1 MSVEKKMLDKYDI
14 VKEEPDYYDD
24 LVNET
29 IEIKSDNNIID
40 TASQVRIHHRDA
52 NSLIDLSDSYLQIDL
67 EHAGVDNADKQKL
80 RLNHQGGAMSM
91 WSRAV
96 LRINNVIVESVDY
109 ANFVAMV
116 RNQLVYSKD
125 YLATEGSNMG
135 IKSLTAVRAEAE
147 GVAIARQSYFVPL
160 HAVFGFCSI
169 NKVVSGEITI
179 ELTRGSKLQYAI
191 RQTAGTAITV
201 TGDILVKKCS
211 CWLNRVRPHVVVDN
225 TLKSLMSSNVS
236 SSFVFPSYSAYYT
249 ADLGVSTQRILTSS
263 ERILH
268 AFVVCLDPT
277 ADYTGHLQS
286 SNDLQQVSMRLNGTA
301 SPTIGYTQ
309 LGSVG
314 KSRSYGALFRLMSG
328 GDYGMGIGLSRKEY
342 GDLSVIPFDFRGT
355 PQNLSG
361 SPSVLE
367 LEITEIG
374 ADRRFVVIVQTE
386 KQVEISYSGGNA
398 IVRVH

>member
-1 MSVEKKMLDKYDI
+1 MSVEKKMLEKYDI
-14 VKEEPDYYDD
+14 VNEENDYYDD

-29 IEIKSDNNIID
+29 IEVKSDNSNID
-40 TASQVRIHHRDA
+40 TSAQVRLHHRDG
-52 NSLIDLSDSYLQIDL
+52 NSLIDLSDSYLQIDI
-67 EHAGVDNADKQKL
+67 EHQGTDNADKQKL
-80 RLNHQGGAMSM
+80 RLNPQSGAMGM

-116 RNQLVYSKD
+116 RNNLVYSKD
-125 YLATEGSNMG
+125 YLQTQGSNMG
-135 IKSLTAVRAEAE
+135 IKTLDDVRAEA
-147 GVAIARQSYFVPL
+147 VAVASAKQSYFVPL
-160 HAVFGFCSI
+160 HAVFGFCGI

-179 ELTRGSKLQYAI
+179 ELTRGAKSQYAI
-191 RQTAGTAITV
+191 EQADGTAITA
-201 TGDILVKKCS
+201 TADLLVKKCS
-211 CWLNRVRPHVVVDN
+211 MWLNRVRPHPVVDN

-249 ADLGVSTQRILTSS
+249 ATLGVSSQRILTSS

-277 ADYTGHLQS
+277 KVGYLQS
-286 SNDLQQVSMRLNGTA
+286 STDLQQVSMRLNGTS

-309 LGSVG
+309 LGSSG
-314 KSRSYGALFRLMSG
+314 KSRAYGALFRLLSG
-328 GDYGMGIGLSRKEY
+328 GDYGMGLGLSRKQY
-342 GDLSVIPFDFRGT
+342 DDLTIIPFDFRGKN
-355 PQNLSG
+355 QNLSG

-367 LEITEIG
+367 LEITEI
-374 ADRRFVVIVQTE
+374 AQDRRFVVVVQTE
-386 KQVEISYSGGNA
+386 KSVEINYSGGNA